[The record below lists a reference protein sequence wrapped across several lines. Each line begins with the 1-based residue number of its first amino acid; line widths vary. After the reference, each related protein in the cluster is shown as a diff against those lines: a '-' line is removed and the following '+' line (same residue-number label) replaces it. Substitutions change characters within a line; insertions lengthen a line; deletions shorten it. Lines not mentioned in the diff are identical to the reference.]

1 MKLPG
6 PIGRLKIIQIAI
18 CSVQTIKKAIEYGSI
33 EEINVPTE
41 AFLLYFCI
49 NTSNMGNQ
57 FISGV
62 IILVH
67 ESPIRYASCVNSG
80 LYPIVINIGTKIGA
94 IIAHFAEADP
104 KNKSMTHTSKT
115 KPTASGIPVICA
127 D

>member
-94 IIAHFAEADP
+94 IIAHLRVSEILCLW
-104 KNKSMTHTSKT
+104 KSML
-115 KPTASGIPVICA
+115 PWIRVRYVEICCRF
-127 D
+127 